1 MAGVNT
7 YKAKTYTAKTVKTS
21 TVKAPKKTY
30 KTKNVNASTYK
41 AQGYDPN
48 TISFD
53 GDSYRNALEKTYTS
67 GANKIYEAGVGNA
80 KNTQA
85 QSLNDL
91 LTSYNNSRLAS
102 DNQLTTAK
110 TNYLNSLQDLNKQ
123 NFANQQALKERSS
136 SAGLNN
142 SGLKMA
148 LQQNAQN
155 NTNSDRNQL
164 NIAYAQQVDSI
175 QKSITNLVNNYG
187 LDVETANKI
196 YNNTIASLDAQRQE
210 AIAEGQGK
218 ALTESMSTQ
227 LGVDQFNVGEQ
238 NKASEFLANANN
250 QAGQFNATQRQNANI
265 YNADVY
271 NNASKWLADT
281 RCDAS
286 KTNAQ
291 FYNTTK
297 QFNAGAINKARANNA
312 NAINNARQYN
322 ATAHNTKKRQDEQLA
337 NQRALA
343 SMTRSGGGGGYY
355 SGGSGGSTDTTNNDV
370 VYYAQMI
377 KNAGLNS
384 SDQSKATGWLRQLDN
399 GKLSWDSAVA
409 KLNSLINPRAT
420 YNQIQYYG

>member
-1 MAGVNT
+1 MAGVST
-7 YKAKTYTAKTVKTS
+7 YKAKTVKTS

-30 KTKNVNASTYK
+30 KTKKVNASTYK
-41 AQGYDPN
+41 AQGYNPN
-48 TISFD
+48 TVSFD

-123 NFANQQALKERSS
+123 NFSNQQALKERSS

-265 YNADVY
+265 YNADIY
-271 NNASKWLADT
+271 NNANKWLADT
-281 RCDAS
+281 RYDAS

-297 QFNAGAINKARANNA
+297 QFNADAING
-312 NAINNARQYN
+312 ARQYN
-322 ATAHNTKKRQDEQLA
+322 ATARNTKKRQDEQLA
-337 NQRALA
+337 NQRTLA
-343 SMTRSGGGGGYY
+343 SMTHSGGGGGYY

-420 YNQIQYYG
+420 YNQIQYNG

>member
-1 MAGVNT
+1 MAGVST
-7 YKAKTYTAKTVKTS
+7 YKAKTVKTS

-30 KTKNVNASTYK
+30 KTKKVNASTYK

-48 TISFD
+48 TVSFD
-53 GDSYRNALEKTYTS
+53 GDSYRNALEQTYTS

-123 NFANQQALKERSS
+123 NFANQQALRERSS

-196 YNNTIASLDAQRQE
+196 YNNTIASLDAQRQQ

-250 QAGQFNATQRQNANI
+250 QAGQFNATQRQNANM

-281 RCDAS
+281 RYDAS

-297 QFNAGAINKARANNA
+297 QFNADAING
-312 NAINNARQYN
+312 ARQYN
-322 ATAHNTKKRQDEQLA
+322 ATARNTKKRQDEQLA
-337 NQRALA
+337 NQRTLA
-343 SMTRSGGGGGYY
+343 SMTHSGGGGGYY

-420 YNQIQYYG
+420 YNQIQYNG

>member
-1 MAGVNT
+1 MAGVST
-7 YKAKTYTAKTVKTS
+7 YKAKTVKTS

-30 KTKNVNASTYK
+30 KTKKVNASTYK
-41 AQGYDPN
+41 AQGYNPN
-48 TISFD
+48 IVSFD
-53 GDSYRNALEKTYTS
+53 GDSYRNALEQTYTS

-196 YNNTIASLDAQRQE
+196 YNNTIASLDAQRQQ

-250 QAGQFNATQRQNANI
+250 QAGQFNATQRQNANM

-281 RCDAS
+281 RYDAS

-297 QFNAGAINKARANNA
+297 QFNADAING
-312 NAINNARQYN
+312 ARQYN
-322 ATAHNTKKRQDEQLA
+322 ATARNTKKRQDEQLA
-337 NQRALA
+337 NQRTLA
-343 SMTRSGGGGGYY
+343 SMTHSGGGGGYY

-420 YNQIQYYG
+420 YNQIQYNG